1 MALTIEEL
9 KSRLVGEYDEVTLLE
24 ILNVTA
30 EDLVEAFED
39 RVIDRVDKLMEA
51 FEDGEETIES

>member
-51 FEDGEETIES
+51 FEDDEETIES